1 MGIAIVGNGNMRP
14 ASGLHRPI
22 RGGQLFVDGRSRR
35 PSHDLQLIVRSRIT
49 EPQQEMA
56 FDAHQ
61 GRNVRSASVGEFVYL
76 DKRFGREAAKIPERI
91 RIPPF
96 DTYRILPQ
104 VGNDIDER
112 CFLHHEI
119 NGTTAG
125 QRRDIG
131 AVDRNRK
138 HINLRFV
145 ERQQVPEPDL
155 HLARSRFS
163 RRNHGLRI
171 GNLVIIRRKHPG
183 GIRIGR
189 IIPLDLLRI
198 GDIGERNVRIG
209 RHRELRLQRAHIAV
223 GFLLDEDRRGLF
235 GRIVNLVVEMLRIV
249 LAGDKRSRSDQQYGQ
264 KSDMTFHVQ

>member
-1 MGIAIVGNGNMRP
+1 
-14 ASGLHRPI
+14 
-22 RGGQLFVDGRSRR
+22 
-35 PSHDLQLIVRSRIT
+35 
-49 EPQQEMA
+49 MA

-145 ERQQVPEPDL
+145 DD
-155 HLARSRFS
+155 SRFL
-163 RRNHGLRI
+163 NRI
-171 GNLVIIRRKHPG
+171 STSLEAVSPA
-183 GIRIGR
+183 GITASGSGI
-189 IIPLDLLRI
+189 
-198 GDIGERNVRIG
+198 
-209 RHRELRLQRAHIAV
+209 
-223 GFLLDEDRRGLF
+223 
-235 GRIVNLVVEMLRIV
+235 
-249 LAGDKRSRSDQQYGQ
+249 S
-264 KSDMTFHVQ
+264 